1 MEEKMK
7 SAIVKL
13 SKRQKRVF
21 DLLCTGKHSA
31 TDITI
36 KLGYSDPRSHIKRMI
51 DKGVIIYSEWIEKG
65 EVRFKRWW
73 AESDKRSCEALPIGE
88 ILESPDFN
96 KINYGVR

>member
-7 SAIVKL
+7 SAKDIVKL

-73 AESDKRSCEALPIGE
+73 I
-88 ILESPDFN
+88 
-96 KINYGVR
+96 